1 MKSMTYFTAPS
12 AVAYALLFAGIMFG
26 ILSVALTSR
35 TVTTRLGSPM
45 SVEDRLSHRI
55 AGLTG
60 AALLIVGAIPL
71 LWAPAAMVLDA
82 LQR

>member
-1 MKSMTYFTAPS
+1 MRFMDYFTAPS
-12 AVAYALLFAGIMFG
+12 AVAYALLFAGIMFA
-26 ILSVALTSR
+26 ILSVGLTSR

-60 AALLIVGAIPL
+60 AALLVAGAIPL
-71 LWAPAAMVLDA
+71 LWAPAAVFMDA